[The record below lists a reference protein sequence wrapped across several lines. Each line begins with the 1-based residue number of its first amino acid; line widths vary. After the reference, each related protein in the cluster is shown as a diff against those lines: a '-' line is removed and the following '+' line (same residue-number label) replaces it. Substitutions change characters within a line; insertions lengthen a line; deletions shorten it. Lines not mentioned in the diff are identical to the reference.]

1 MKIKMGIIVASS
13 LLIIIG
19 IIVTYS
25 VTQNSTTNKD
35 RGAEAS
41 WMNYYED
48 LESLAGA
55 SELIVVGEVIESVPE
70 KRVNL
75 IFTMQK
81 IKIDRYIKGK
91 AVDNDS
97 IHVLQTGGEL
107 DGQTT
112 RTFAGTP
119 LFGKK
124 QKYILF
130 LEYTPEGHYLVMGG
144 YQGVGKLKN
153 EMIVLTSEQEKDVLG
168 QKMKNMTIADIR
180 KIVEK

>member
-1 MKIKMGIIVASS
+1 MTIQKSIIIASS

-25 VTQNSTTNKD
+25 VAQNSATNKD
-35 RGAEAS
+35 RGTEAS
-41 WMNYYED
+41 WINYYEN
-48 LESLAGA
+48 LESLVGA

-81 IKIDRYIKGK
+81 IKIDRYIKGE

-97 IHVLQTGGEL
+97 IRVLQTGGEL

-112 RTFAGTP
+112 RTFTGTP
-119 LFGKK
+119 LFDKK

-153 EMIVLTSEQEKDVLG
+153 EIIVLTSEQEKDVLG
-168 QKMKNMTIADIR
+168 QKMKNMTINDIQ
-180 KIVEK
+180 KIIEK

>member
-1 MKIKMGIIVASS
+1 MKIKMGIVIASS
-13 LLIIIG
+13 LLIIVG

-35 RGAEAS
+35 RGTEAS
-41 WMNYYED
+41 WMNYYEN
-48 LESLAGA
+48 LESLVGA

-81 IKIDRYIKGK
+81 IQIDRYIKGE

-97 IHVLQTGGEL
+97 IRVLQTGGEL

-112 RTFAGTP
+112 RTFT
-119 LFGKK
+119 
-124 QKYILF
+124 
-130 LEYTPEGHYLVMGG
+130 
-144 YQGVGKLKN
+144 
-153 EMIVLTSEQEKDVLG
+153 
-168 QKMKNMTIADIR
+168 
-180 KIVEK
+180 